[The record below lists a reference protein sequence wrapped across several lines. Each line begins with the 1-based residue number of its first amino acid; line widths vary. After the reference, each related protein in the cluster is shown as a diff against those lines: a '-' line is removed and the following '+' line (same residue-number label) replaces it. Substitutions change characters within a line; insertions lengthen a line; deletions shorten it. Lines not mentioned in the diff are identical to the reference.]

1 MGSSAEII
9 EPEVRRFGHIQNF
22 VVSLRF
28 IITGGI
34 THNGEWKLHLNKN
47 RVFQVWVPAL
57 KLISFVVWGI
67 SLNLSR
73 FYFFVVFGFFYL

>member
-22 VVSLRF
+22 VQTSYETLDKFLVSLRF

-34 THNGEWKLHLNKN
+34 THNGEWK
-47 RVFQVWVPAL
+47 
-57 KLISFVVWGI
+57 
-67 SLNLSR
+67 
-73 FYFFVVFGFFYL
+73 